1 MPAYKSYEFT
11 KFGWKKVYKDTKWA
25 VLSPGA
31 KITIPVEEIV
41 MLYYILVMVGTGG
54 ACKLNLYVVKDN
66 VRTLLAQ
73 WNIPAG
79 TTAPI
84 FTGAPVFYDVDAVE
98 LENDSTSGDSLTIT
112 ATYFVYQS

>member
-11 KFGWKKVYKDTKWA
+11 KFGWKKSYRDTKWA

-41 MLYYILVMVGTGG
+41 MLYYILARAGTGG
-54 ACKLNLYVVKDN
+54 ACRLNLYVVKGAT
-66 VRTLLAQ
+66 RTLLGQ
-73 WNIPAG
+73 WTISAG
-79 TTAPI
+79 STTTL
-84 FTGAPVFYDVDAVE
+84 FTGLPVFYDVDSIE

-112 ATYFVYQS
+112 ATYYVYQS